1 MSTLQEGQLF
11 ERYRIQ
17 RLLGISV
24 SGESYEAE
32 DTMLLR
38 KVMLKL
44 IHPWETLPDSG
55 RRQFFREMQGISIL
69 NHPYL
74 ASVLDF
80 GEFNSRLYVARR
92 YANSSTLSGNEG
104 RLWFTPLLDVS
115 HAIHYIHQLAQAL
128 QHIHNHGY
136 LHGSLTF
143 SNILVLR
150 GPNLNNDPDYAPFLL
165 ADSGLANFVRRFGY
179 PQNQLL
185 PIAAAPEQYS
195 KRVTP
200 ASDQFALAVLLYF
213 WLTGRP
219 PFLGTPQEIEYQ
231 KLTESITPLSSFN
244 PQVTFEQEGILLRA
258 LSVYPEDRY
267 TSVLAFADTLLA
279 TLAPTSQAVPAS
291 EPTAQPVFTA
301 PIESTTLEHEPQ
313 TEALTPMAEAIQDEA
328 QGPDFVALTAS
339 TSTPEDDS
347 ELTTSTMY
355 DQEQEPEVEAAT
367 ESELLLQTQL
377 AIMTQTEIEHAP
389 GPLPQIESTPIPEM
403 VAHLESSS
411 SPQFGTVPE
420 TDPAL
425 FSEPEARMDALI
437 QSEPAP
443 TPQPQ
448 PQPAP
453 APAPAPAP
461 QPAPQTIPTP
471 EPEPAPT
478 PKPEPDIPQPIPEPD
493 VPQPTPDPIPTPQP
507 DIPQTPSKPDV
518 PQPAPD
524 PIPQPAPDVPQPLP
538 EPNVP
543 QTPPQTLPQA
553 EHANLENLSA
563 YQELLPQIQPEQAT
577 TIPLLII
584 TSPYTE
590 QPSQIRLESDE
601 ITLGRAGSS
610 DILLDQDNLT
620 SRHHALLKHES
631 NTYIIYDRRSANGV
645 FVNGQ
650 KIETE
655 IGYELADGD
664 HISIGNYELIFR
676 LSPIM
681 SMALE

>member
-11 ERYRIQ
+11 DRYRIQ

-38 KVMLKL
+38 KVTLKL
-44 IHPWETLPDSG
+44 IHPWETLPDSA
-55 RRQFFREMQGISIL
+55 RRQFFRYMQGISIL

-80 GEFNSRLYVARR
+80 GEFNSRLYIARR
-92 YANSSTLSGNEG
+92 YATSSTLSGNEG
-104 RLWFTPLLDVS
+104 RLWFTPPLNAS

-150 GPNLNNDPDYAPFLL
+150 GPNLNNDPDHTPFLI
-165 ADSGLANFVRRFGY
+165 ADAGLANFVRRFGH
-179 PQNQLL
+179 PQNRLL
-185 PIAAAPEQYS
+185 PIAAAPEQYG
-195 KRVTP
+195 KRITP

-219 PFLGTPQEIEYQ
+219 PFLGTPQEIEHQ
-231 KLTESITPLSSFN
+231 KLTETIAPLSSFN
-244 PQVTFEQEGILLRA
+244 PKVTFKQEAILLRA
-258 LSVYPEDRY
+258 FSVYPEDRY
-267 TSVLAFADTLLA
+267 PSVLAFADTLLA
-279 TLAPTSQAVPAS
+279 TLAPTPQAVPAG

-301 PIESTTLEHEPQ
+301 PIESTTLEDEPQ
-313 TEALTPMAEAIQDEA
+313 TEAFIPMAEVIQDEA
-328 QGPDFVALTAS
+328 QEPDFVAS
-339 TSTPEDDS
+339 TSSTSIPEDDS
-347 ELTTSTMY
+347 ELTTSTMH
-355 DQEQEPEVEAAT
+355 DQEQEPEVDAVT

-377 AIMTQTEIEHAP
+377 AILGQTEIEHVP
-389 GPLPQIESTPIPEM
+389 EPIPQIESTPIPEL
-403 VAHLESSS
+403 VALQESSS

-420 TDPAL
+420 TDPVL
-425 FSEPEARMDALI
+425 FSEPEAGIDSLI
-437 QSEPAP
+437 QPEPAP

-453 APAPAPAP
+453 APAPSPAP
-461 QPAPQTIPTP
+461 QPTPQTIPTP
-471 EPEPAPT
+471 EPAPA

-493 VPQPTPDPIPTPQP
+493 VPQPTPDPIPMPQP

-553 EHANLENLSA
+553 EHTHLENLSA
-563 YQELLPQIQPEQAT
+563 YQELLPQTQSEQAA
-577 TIPLLII
+577 TIARLII

-590 QPSQIRLESDE
+590 QPTEIRLESDE

-610 DILLDQDNLT
+610 DILLDQDNLI

-631 NTYIIYDRRSANGV
+631 NTYVIYDRRSANGV

-650 KIETE
+650 KIDSEV
-655 IGYELADGD
+655 GYELADGD
-664 HISIGNYELIFR
+664 HISIGNYELVFR
-676 LSPIM
+676 LSPVM